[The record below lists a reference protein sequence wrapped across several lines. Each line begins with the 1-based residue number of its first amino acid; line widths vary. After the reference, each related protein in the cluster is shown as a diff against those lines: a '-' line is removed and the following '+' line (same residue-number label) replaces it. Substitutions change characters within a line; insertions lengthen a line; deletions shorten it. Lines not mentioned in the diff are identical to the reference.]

1 MSTCQADMQYAD
13 GMSRLTKADNDSP
26 RVDLVETIFA
36 IWGTFKIPPPTTIPR
51 PRPTEQDG
59 LSDLPMKSEEADDQ
73 RDSHL

>member
-1 MSTCQADMQYAD
+1 MSSCQANVQSAD

-36 IWGTFKIPPPTTIPR
+36 IWGTFKIPPPMTIPR
-51 PRPTEQDG
+51 PRPTNQGG
-59 LSDLPMKSEEADDQ
+59 LSDLPTKTEEADDQ

>member
-36 IWGTFKIPPPTTIPR
+36 IWGTFKIPPPMTIPR
-51 PRPTEQDG
+51 PRPTDEDG
-59 LSDLPMKSEEADDQ
+59 LSDLRTKIEEADDQ
-73 RDSHL
+73 RYSHL